1 MKKKWAISLIGRIF
15 LVLVGVL
22 VFMGQRGCENMNNLI
37 NEQLQENEDNEK
49 QIPVE
54 PPIIPPIMPNKSD
67 IVAEVLDVER
77 GDFPQ
82 TLIMLKILESKN
94 VKVFRDLIKPG
105 ETIKASP
112 CYSYDFTSGQIIFT
126 HPKNVQNFAAYYLL
140 PKDRISAI
148 AEVGVGRPIAD
159 AKGGFRINITW
170 WVTDIER
177 IAEQRPVEEQ
187 LQDNEDS
194 EIVGEPSMPMIPNKS
209 DIVAEVLNV
218 ERGDF
223 PQTLITLKILES
235 KNVNGFHNLLEPGEI
250 MKASPHYIHDFASR
264 TLQII
269 FTHPQNVQNFVA
281 YYLLPKDRISAIAKV
296 KARIKGGNGKLV
308 WWVTDI
314 ERIAEWR
321 R

>member
-1 MKKKWAISLIGRIF
+1 MIRI
-15 LVLVGVL
+15 LVVLVGVL
-22 VFMGQRGCENMNNLI
+22 VFMGQRGCENINNLI
-37 NEQLQENEDNEK
+37 NEQLQENEENEK

-54 PPIIPPIMPNKSD
+54 PPIIPPLIPNKSD

-82 TLIMLKILESKN
+82 TRITLKILESKN
-94 VKVFRDLIKPG
+94 INGFHNFLEPG
-105 ETIKASP
+105 EIMKVSP
-112 CYSYDFTSGQIIFT
+112 CYSYEFTSGQIIFT
-126 HPKNVQNFAAYYLL
+126 HPQNVQNFVAYYLL

-148 AEVGVGRPIAD
+148 AEVEATHVLPD
-159 AKGGFRINITW
+159 AAGGFRINIVW
-170 WVTDIER
+170 SVTDIER

-187 LQDNEDS
+187 LQDNEDN

-209 DIVAEVLNV
+209 DIVVEVLNV

-235 KNVNGFHNLLEPGEI
+235 KNVNGFPNLIKPGRTI
-250 MKASPHYIHDFASR
+250 KAFPLYIHDYTSR

-296 KARIKGGNGKLV
+296 KAMVIGGNGKLV